1 MLSVIRK
8 LVIAFPLVMGLLFA
22 PVASATTIDT
32 VILFAPGSGFGVIPG
47 APGTFVPS
55 AVTALDGISLALG
68 GTAAS
73 PGQIIV
79 GFSTGTVI
87 NGPGADLR
95 LIETNG
101 ISEGI
106 IVEASV
112 DGTTFFPLGSYD
124 GQPSRTCSLGVPC
137 NADFDL
143 AAAGLGAASIFRL
156 TATEQIFPEFPQAY
170 DLDTVE
176 ALNFQPSPSPVPLP
190 APVLL
195 LGMALGVLGALRWFK
210 RRTLETA

>member
-8 LVIAFPLVMGLLFA
+8 LVIAFPPAMGLLFA

-32 VILFAPGSGFGVIPG
+32 VISFTPGSGSGVFPG
-47 APGTFVPS
+47 GPGTFVPS

-68 GTAAS
+68 GTAAN
-73 PGQIIV
+73 PGQIVV

-87 NGPGADLR
+87 DGPGADLR

-101 ISEGI
+101 IAEGI

-112 DGTTFFPLGSYD
+112 DGILFFPLGSND
-124 GQPSRTCSLGVPC
+124 GQPAHFCSLGLPC
-137 NADFDL
+137 TADFDL
-143 AAAGLGAASIFRL
+143 ATAGLSVASIFRL
-156 TATEQIFPEFPQAY
+156 TAAEQISPEFPQAY

-176 ALNFQPSPSPVPLP
+176 ALNIHAAPSPVPLP
-190 APVLL
+190 APFLL
-195 LGMALGVLGALRWFK
+195 LGMALGALGVLRWFK